1 MAEFCKQCSTA
12 IFGEDFGELAGLS
25 TADDTA
31 QGLYALVICEG
42 CGPTQVDHDG
52 ACIAP
57 DCIEKH
63 GVAS

>member
-1 MAEFCKQCSTA
+1 MADFCKQCSTA
-12 IFGEDFGELAGLS
+12 IFGEDFRELAGLS

-42 CGPTQVDHDG
+42 CGYTQVDHDG
-52 ACIAP
+52 ACVAP

-63 GVAS
+63 AAP